1 MVTWTWRSGM
11 PLMTTLPSLM
21 LLRMMI
27 DKLQHG
33 DVDMAQWNAFDDYP
47 AIIDAFKNDDR

>member
-1 MVTWTWRSGM
+1 MDMAQWNAFDDYPATFRNDDRQVRVTQG
-11 PLMTTLPSLM
+11 
-21 LLRMMI
+21 
-27 DKLQHG
+27 KG